1 MGTKWQGV
9 LKQLSSVAAAAA
21 LAISGCGGG
30 GSSTANQV
38 VVTVSGTTSVM
49 VPTQSQTIT
58 ATVTGATDVSVDF
71 KCDFTTTPNPTTSNP
86 TPKPSAPATCE
97 SANGAVG
104 TLSNI
109 QNTSTTTSSTATF
122 TAPSVFPDQ
131 TKFPNVTV
139 TITATSHAN
148 TKKTGTFNIT
158 FDSGIRVF
166 IVPSTA
172 TMATNEA
179 RKFNAIDATG
189 TALDPTTLTWG
200 LTYEITA
207 TGSSA
212 SCANASTNSCGSID
226 STGVYTAPSAV
237 PTATTPA
244 SGKPPVNAAG
254 VVTLFAISKVDNA
267 RIGQATVTIVQGGP
281 ISFNGI
287 SPTIMAQG
295 AQQQDLFLNAPN
307 STSQNAITIT
317 PPAGSGQAPFTITQD
332 NNVNGVEQFKVVFSA
347 STTSAA
353 IGVKVRLFANNL
365 TVPGDYTVQLSSSN
379 PTQTVTGG
387 PFTVHVIPVKPSVIS
402 SSPTNFVQAQ
412 TLASNALSIDGG
424 YFGQPP
430 IVAAQ
435 LNGQGSVTAF
445 IPDPSSTAERLIGAP
460 QGGAVAAAGFVPV
473 NVTNPKIA
481 TPAPNTSYTN
491 FTVIPDY
498 ANTNPPIDPGTGN
511 PLPLVGPRNPKS
523 IIYNAPT
530 ANVSLGANFVPS
542 AIAVDAQRRIAV
554 VTDANPSDTN
564 NVQILSLMGSVPTP
578 TTLVPSGGSLAT
590 SVAIDDA
597 LLDSNQQP
605 TPAAVVVNYASRSL
619 SLINIL
625 TGAMIA
631 APIDLSQVLPA
642 NPPNP
647 VPFPYAVG
655 VDPFLHRAV
664 VAFASTNIGLLV
676 NYDPNANPMPTCL
689 PNTGTAPYCAIAF
702 VTLNTGANPQ
712 VAFEP
717 ESHLAFVTP
726 GGHGNI
732 AAVNMSALSGQ
743 GIAIKSLTRT
753 AHVVQVT
760 TVTPHNLS
768 VVKPGT
774 VLIAGVPQGGKGT
787 NFNGSFPVIQVLDS
801 FNFQYAQDAVDDSV
815 TCPTT
820 SDPCV
825 VNSGTVSLNF
835 NLSPTVQGINFN
847 PVTRQAVLADPQLTQ
862 AQITYLFPQSETL
875 TSTSLFPN
883 TTGSNFSG
891 TATELGTSAV
901 AFQPFSNTAVSFNP
915 RTSQLSI
922 LNPSANNR
930 AAIVNMPTSGS
941 ETNVSFT
948 PPGSSAITIS
958 IPGAIA
964 VDPVTNTAL
973 VVANASASATPPNGG
988 ILVPVVLGKI
998 NSLSISQALTPAIPG
1013 TTLERTILITAGSLP
1028 TSPVTIRILGG
1039 GFTANTTARLDGSA
1053 IPTTLV
1059 SGTEVDASIPA
1070 ALLTGPR
1077 RFGLDVFDTSNG
1089 AVSNVTDLTVL
1100 ESIPLSQCQVSGT
1113 ATNPAPGGVAIDDQR
1128 GLALVTETACSQLAA
1143 INLNSGAAFASTTF
1157 IPTGKTPTGV
1167 AVLPS
1172 LTPTLGVAVVTNNGA
1187 NTASILNL
1195 DTGTQ
1200 VVSDV
1205 STGTQPT
1212 GVAINPETNLAVIAN
1227 TGSNSVTT
1235 IDLTPLTANP
1245 VGTLKPNSVAVD
1257 QTPIAVAIDP
1267 DRGSNGRGLA
1277 VVTALQ
1283 VNSLTG
1289 NSGVLDAVDIGAS
1302 IPVKNSS
1309 ASTSFLNATP
1319 TGIVFNPAVSTG
1331 TANAGVFYVV
1341 SSQGN
1346 VIDVFNPDNPNN
1358 VPTIKVGVNPTSLGV
1373 NPQTSTIVTVNSL
1386 SNSIS
1391 LVDAQTLQ
1399 TVQTIGIG
1407 ASGPLAVAVSPI
1419 RNLAVISDQGNNRVL
1434 LLPLP

>member
-9 LKQLSSVAAAAA
+9 LKQFSVVAAAAA
-21 LAISGCGGG
+21 LAASGCGGG
-30 GSSTANQV
+30 SGSTANQV
-38 VVTVSGTTSVM
+38 VVSLTGTASVM
-49 VPTQSQTIT
+49 VPTQSQTLT
-58 ATVTGATDVSVDF
+58 ATVTGATDVSSDF
-71 KCDFTTTPNPTTSNP
+71 KCDYTTTPNPTASNP
-86 TPKPSAPATCE
+86 TPKPSASATCE

-109 QNTSTTTSSTATF
+109 QNTSTTVSSTATF

-139 TITATSHAN
+139 TITATAHAN
-148 TKKTGTFNIT
+148 TKKTATFNIT

-189 TALDPTTLTWG
+189 SALDPTTLNWG
-200 LTYEITA
+200 LTYEVTA
-207 TGSSA
+207 TTSSA
-212 SCANASTNSCGSID
+212 SCAAASTNSCGSID
-226 STGVYTAPSAV
+226 ANGIYTAPATV
-237 PTATTPA
+237 PTATTAA

-287 SPTIMAQG
+287 SPTVMAQG

-365 TVPGDYTVQLSSSN
+365 TVPGDYSVQLSSNN
-379 PTQTVTGG
+379 PTETVTGG
-387 PFTVHVIPVKPSVIS
+387 PFTLHVIPVKPSVTS
-402 SSPTNFVQAQ
+402 ASPRNFTQAQ
-412 TLASNALSIDGG
+412 ALQPTALSIDGG

-430 IVAAQ
+430 IVSAQ
-435 LNGQGSVTAF
+435 LIGQGTTTGFLA
-445 IPDPSSTAERLIGAP
+445 DPSSTAERLIGQP
-460 QGGAVAAAGFVPV
+460 NGGSVAQAGFVPV
-473 NVTNPKIA
+473 SVINPKIA
-481 TPAPNTSYTN
+481 APAPNTSYTN

-498 ANTNPPIDPGTGN
+498 ANTNPPIDPAGSGT
-511 PLPLVGPRNPKS
+511 PLTLAGPPNPKS
-523 IIYNAPT
+523 VIYNAP
-530 ANVSLGANFVPS
+530 AAKLALGANFVPS
-542 AIAVDAQRRIAV
+542 AIAVDSQRRLAV

-564 NVQILSLMGSVPTP
+564 NVQILSLTGSVPAP
-578 TTLVPSGGSLAT
+578 GLLVPSGGSLAT

-597 LLDSNQQP
+597 LVDTSQNP

-625 TGAMIA
+625 TGAQIA
-631 APIDLSQVLPA
+631 PPIDLSQILPA

-664 VAFASTNIGLLV
+664 VAFASTNVGLLV
-676 NYDPNANPMPTCL
+676 NYDPNANPMPACL

-726 GGHGNI
+726 GGQGNI

-743 GIAIKSLTRT
+743 GIPIKSLTRT

-760 TVTPHNLS
+760 TATAHDLS
-768 VVKPGT
+768 VAKPGT
-774 VLIAGVPQGGKGT
+774 VLIAGVPQGSKGT

-801 FNFQYAQDAVDDSV
+801 FNFTYAQDAADDSV
-815 TCPTT
+815 TCPAA

-835 NLSPTVQGINFN
+835 NLSPTVQGIDFN
-847 PVTRQAVLADPQLTQ
+847 PVTRQAVLADPELTQ
-862 AQITYLFPQSETL
+862 GQITYLSPQSETL
-875 TSTSLFPN
+875 TSTSLFTN
-883 TTGSNFSG
+883 ITGPNFSG

-922 LNPSANNR
+922 LDPSANDR
-930 AAIVNMPTSGS
+930 AAIVNLPTSGS
-941 ETNVSFT
+941 ETSVSFT
-948 PPGSSAITIS
+948 PSGGSAITVS
-958 IPGAIA
+958 IPGAVA
-964 VDPVTNTAL
+964 VDPVMNMAL
-973 VVANASASATPPNGG
+973 VVASGNSGSPGG
-988 ILVPVVLGKI
+988 ILIPVVLGKI

-1028 TSPVTIRILGG
+1028 TSPVIVRILGA
-1039 GFTANTTARLDGSA
+1039 GFTATTTARLDGSA

-1059 SGTEVDASIPA
+1059 SSTEVDASVPV
-1070 ALLTGPR
+1070 ALLTSPR

-1100 ESIPLSQCQVSGT
+1100 ESIPLAQCQVSGT
-1113 ATNPAPGGVAIDDQR
+1113 ATNAAPGGVAIDDQR
-1128 GLALVTETACSQLAA
+1128 GLALVTETGCSQLAA
-1143 INLNSGAAFASTTF
+1143 INLNSGASFGSMSF
-1157 IPTGKTPTGV
+1157 MPTGASPTGV

-1187 NTASILNL
+1187 GTASILNL

-1200 VVSDV
+1200 IVSDIT
-1205 STGTQPT
+1205 TGAQPT
-1212 GVAINPETNLAVIAN
+1212 GVAINPETNLAVIVN
-1227 TGSNSVTT
+1227 TGANSVTT
-1235 IDLTPLTANP
+1235 VDLTPLTANP
-1245 VGTLKPNSVAVD
+1245 VGTLSPNSVAVD

-1302 IPVKNSS
+1302 SPVKN
-1309 ASTSFLNATP
+1309 ASTLTSFLSATP
-1319 TGIVFNPAVSTG
+1319 TGIAFNPAVSTG
-1331 TANAGVFYVV
+1331 TANPGLFYVV

-1346 VIDVFNPDNPNN
+1346 VINTFNPDNSA
-1358 VPTIKVGVNPTSLGV
+1358 TGSIKVGVNPTSIAV
-1373 NPQTSTIVTVNSL
+1373 NPETATIVTVNSL

-1391 LVDAQTLQ
+1391 LVDAQTSQ

-1419 RNLAVISDQGNNRVL
+1419 RNLAVISDQSNNRVL